1 MREAQMIAVQMPDAQ
16 KIAAVKTVTV
26 KMAVCHLETPMTLN
40 RMTLSLMSL
49 MSLMSLNSNQRGPHK
64 ADWSDIVSSEW

>member
-40 RMTLSLMSL
+40 RMTLSLMSQ
-49 MSLMSLNSNQRGPHK
+49 NSNQRGPHK